1 LCHSFLILLFLLYK
15 LYHKTQIN
23 AIISDS
29 LDDENMQSITNKYRA
44 FGFSGSRSDVDV
56 SVCDRVSAS
65 VPDESRIIVG
75 CAAGVDLYFR
85 SRFPH
90 AEVFTVD
97 RSLGRGGFAKRSV
110 ACVDAVMAAGGL
122 WVSFPSSPCP
132 AGLVPH
138 RSPSRCFSGRGSGT
152 WASLAYAIGRDTP
165 ALVYLGAVSVP
176 VGWGLAAAGDGW
188 YSFQPVISQQLML
201 INA

>member
-1 LCHSFLILLFLLYK
+1 MELI
-15 LYHKTQIN
+15 I
-23 AIISDS
+23 
-29 LDDENMQSITNKYRA
+29 NKYQTV
-44 FGFSGSRSDVDV
+44 GFSGSRSIVDL
-56 SVCDRVSAS
+56 SACS
-65 VPDESRIIVG
+65 LAAAAVPDRARIIVG

-90 AEVFTVD
+90 AEVFTAD

-110 ACVDAVMAAGGL
+110 AAVDAVTAAGGL
-122 WVSFPSSPCP
+122 WVSFPSSSCP

-176 VGWGLAAAGDGW
+176 IGWGLAAAGDGW
-188 YSFQPVISQQLML
+188 YSFQPVIFQQLML
-201 INA
+201 INI